1 MKEDY
6 CTAKEDM
13 ANIIDSNFKIR
24 KKSILN
30 IARLYDDAMPSRNEE
45 SDRYISEIIFY
56 YLIWKKFGALSEK
69 SLQRIK
75 RIADTIL
82 SLSPNFFQLSSDEY
96 ADFMQL
102 TKELHSANIS
112 ILTDRVGCYWAGTF
126 SLSKNPDFGE
136 EIGVEVLIKDEN
148 RQKILKTAEK

>member
-1 MKEDY
+1 MHIRKNKYFTVKEVITMKEDY

-13 ANIIDSNFKIR
+13 ANIIDINFKIR
-24 KKSILN
+24 KKSISN
-30 IARLYDDAMPSRNEE
+30 IARLYDDEVPCSYNE

-82 SLSPNFFQLSSDEY
+82 SLSPNFFQLTSDEY
-96 ADFMQL
+96 ADFIQL

-112 ILTDRVGCYWAGTF
+112 ILTDD
-126 SLSKNPDFGE
+126 N
-136 EIGVEVLIKDEN
+136 IK
-148 RQKILKTAEK
+148 

>member
-1 MKEDY
+1 MYIKQNEYFTVKED
-6 CTAKEDM
+6 TAE
-13 ANIIDSNFKIR
+13 AIDITFSIR
-24 KKSILN
+24 EKSISN
-30 IARLYDDAMPSRNEE
+30 IARLYDDEVPCSYNE

-112 ILTDRVGCYWAGTF
+112 ILTDD
-126 SLSKNPDFGE
+126 N
-136 EIGVEVLIKDEN
+136 IK
-148 RQKILKTAEK
+148 

>member
-1 MKEDY
+1 MYIKQNEYFTVKED
-6 CTAKEDM
+6 TAE
-13 ANIIDSNFKIR
+13 AIDITFSIR
-24 KKSILN
+24 EKSISN
-30 IARLYDDAMPSRNEE
+30 IARLYDDEVPCSYNE

-82 SLSPNFFQLSSDEY
+82 SLSPSFFQLSSDEY

-112 ILTDRVGCYWAGTF
+112 ILTDD
-126 SLSKNPDFGE
+126 NIE
-136 EIGVEVLIKDEN
+136 
-148 RQKILKTAEK
+148 

>member
-1 MKEDY
+1 MYIKQNEYFTVKED
-6 CTAKEDM
+6 TAE
-13 ANIIDSNFKIR
+13 AIDITFSLR
-24 KKSILN
+24 EKSISN
-30 IARLYDDAMPSRNEE
+30 IARLYDDEVPCSYNE

-82 SLSPNFFQLSSDEY
+82 SLSPSFFQLNSDEY

-112 ILTDRVGCYWAGTF
+112 ILTDD
-126 SLSKNPDFGE
+126 NIE
-136 EIGVEVLIKDEN
+136 
-148 RQKILKTAEK
+148 

>member
-1 MKEDY
+1 MYIKQNEYFTVKED
-6 CTAKEDM
+6 TAE
-13 ANIIDSNFKIR
+13 AIDITFSIR
-24 KKSILN
+24 EKSISN
-30 IARLYDDAMPSRNEE
+30 IARLYDDEVPCSYNE

-82 SLSPNFFQLSSDEY
+82 SLSPSFFQLTSDEY
-96 ADFMQL
+96 ADFIQL

-112 ILTDRVGCYWAGTF
+112 ILTDD
-126 SLSKNPDFGE
+126 N
-136 EIGVEVLIKDEN
+136 IK
-148 RQKILKTAEK
+148 

>member
-1 MKEDY
+1 MYIKQNEYFTVKED
-6 CTAKEDM
+6 TAE
-13 ANIIDSNFKIR
+13 AIDITFSLR
-24 KKSILN
+24 EKSISN
-30 IARLYDDAMPSRNEE
+30 IARLYDDEVPCSYNE

-82 SLSPNFFQLSSDEY
+82 SLSPSFFQLSSDEY

-112 ILTDRVGCYWAGTF
+112 ILTDD
-126 SLSKNPDFGE
+126 NIE
-136 EIGVEVLIKDEN
+136 
-148 RQKILKTAEK
+148 

>member
-1 MKEDY
+1 MHIRKNKYFTVKED
-6 CTAKEDM
+6 TAE
-13 ANIIDSNFKIR
+13 AIDITFSIR
-24 KKSILN
+24 EKSISN
-30 IARLYDDAMPSRNEE
+30 IARLYDDEVPCSYNE

-112 ILTDRVGCYWAGTF
+112 ILTDD
-126 SLSKNPDFGE
+126 N
-136 EIGVEVLIKDEN
+136 IK
-148 RQKILKTAEK
+148 

>member
-1 MKEDY
+1 MCIKQNEYFTVKED
-6 CTAKEDM
+6 TAE
-13 ANIIDSNFKIR
+13 AIDITFSIR
-24 KKSILN
+24 EKSISN
-30 IARLYDDAMPSRNEE
+30 IARLYDDEVPCSYNE

-82 SLSPNFFQLSSDEY
+82 SLSPSFFQLSSDEY

-112 ILTDRVGCYWAGTF
+112 ILTDD
-126 SLSKNPDFGE
+126 NIE
-136 EIGVEVLIKDEN
+136 
-148 RQKILKTAEK
+148 

>member
-1 MKEDY
+1 MYIKQNEYFTVKED
-6 CTAKEDM
+6 TAE
-13 ANIIDSNFKIR
+13 AIDITFSLR
-24 KKSILN
+24 EKSISN
-30 IARLYDDAMPSRNEE
+30 IARLYDDEVLCSYNE

-82 SLSPNFFQLSSDEY
+82 SLSPSFFQLSSDEY

-112 ILTDRVGCYWAGTF
+112 ILTDD
-126 SLSKNPDFGE
+126 NIE
-136 EIGVEVLIKDEN
+136 
-148 RQKILKTAEK
+148 